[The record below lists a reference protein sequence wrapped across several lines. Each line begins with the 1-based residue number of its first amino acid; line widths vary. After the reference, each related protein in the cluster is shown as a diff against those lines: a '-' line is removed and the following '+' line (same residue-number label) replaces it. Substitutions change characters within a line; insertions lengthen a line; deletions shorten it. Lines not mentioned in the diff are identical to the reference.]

1 MDSKSI
7 FTYCRNKT
15 FFPGYTQTRLYR
27 SWTGMRS
34 RCNDPNCPDYRN
46 YGGRGITVCDEWNEY
61 FITFAE
67 WAIDNGYRDGLTIDR
82 IDNDKGYYPGNCR
95 WVDRLAQNNNRRDNR
110 KLTLNGVTHNLS
122 QWARITGL
130 KENCIRERLRRGWSE
145 EDALTKPVKKGR
157 NL

>member
-82 IDNDKGYYPGNCR
+82 IDNDKGYCPGNCR

>member
-27 SWTGMRS
+27 SWTAMRS
-34 RCNDPNCPDYRN
+34 RCNDPNSPDYRN

-67 WAIDNGYRDGLTIDR
+67 WAIDNGYRDGLTIER